1 MQMFDEKET
10 TADLDALLRKA
21 GHDPSNPLVK
31 DIKTIISAYYAG
43 RTAQVLERVREALD
57 RMTQSQH

>member
-21 GHDPSNPLVK
+21 GHDPSKPLVQEL
-31 DIKTIISAYYAG
+31 KTIISGYYAG
-43 RTAQVLERVREALD
+43 RTARVLERVREVLD
-57 RMTQSQH
+57 RVTQTQH